1 MNIGIQDAYNLA
13 WKLALVLHG
22 KAGENLLDTY
32 QEERMPVAKWVVG
45 GAENATGLLVTQ
57 NPALRWLRDHIVV
70 PLLNL
75 ESIQRYLARQAAELT
90 INYRRS
96 SLSHL
101 PAGNKA
107 NVGRSLAWTKAPH
120 AGDRVLPG
128 AVLSCP
134 DHGQM
139 NLHQAL
145 RGTQCH
151 LLLFAGEAP
160 ADEEYAY
167 LSRLASHI
175 ETLASDCIET
185 HVVVEGLE
193 KPTQLTWNGS
203 ILLDP
208 QGRLHLTYGARRQ
221 SLYFI
226 RPDGYIG
233 FRSQPAREE
242 PLLGY
247 LGKIFSLPQNPI
259 PLGA

>member
-1 MNIGIQDAYNLA
+1 M
-13 WKLALVLHG
+13 
-22 KAGENLLDTY
+22 
-32 QEERMPVAKWVVG
+32 
-45 GAENATGLLVTQ
+45 
-57 NPALRWLRDHIVV
+57 RWLRDHVVV

-75 ESIQRYLARQAAELT
+75 ESIQRYLARQTSELT

-101 PAGNKA
+101 PGGNKA
-107 NVGRSLAWTKAPH
+107 NRGRSLAWTKAPH

-128 AVLSCP
+128 ACLSYP
-134 DHGQM
+134 AHQQM

-145 RGTQCH
+145 RGTQSH
-151 LLLFAGEAP
+151 LLLFAGKAP
-160 ADEEYAY
+160 TDEEYAY
-167 LSRLASHI
+167 LTRLTSNI
-175 ETLASDCIET
+175 ETLASGCVKAHI
-185 HVVVEGLE
+185 VVASSE
-193 KPTQLTWNGS
+193 KPAQLTWNGS

-208 QGRLHLTYGARRQ
+208 QGTLHITYGACRQ

-247 LGKIFSLPQNPI
+247 LGKIFPLSQNPI
-259 PLGA
+259 PLRA